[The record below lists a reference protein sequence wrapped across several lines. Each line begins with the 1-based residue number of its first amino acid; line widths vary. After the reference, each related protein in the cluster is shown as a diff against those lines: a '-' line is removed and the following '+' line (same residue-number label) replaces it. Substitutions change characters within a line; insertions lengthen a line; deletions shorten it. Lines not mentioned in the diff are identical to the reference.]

1 MCETSDNALISTRP
15 SDSGLHVALH
25 PLVLLTISDYATRH
39 AARQQTGP
47 IVGAILGQQQGRQIT
62 LEHAF
67 DCHTITSSEN
77 EIVLDSSWFASRVQ
91 QFRDVHKAPPLDIVG
106 WFTLTPESGPS
117 PSILPIH
124 NQILQEYNESA
135 VLLAFHPSQ
144 IASDFESGAKLPLTV
159 YESVFEGENVADA
172 RTASQ
177 TGDDRQALHI
187 RFRELPYS
195 IETGEAEMISVDF
208 VARGAGNATAIE
220 TTKAAPKRAT
230 STNEAEASKKA
241 DDSVLLSPENEE
253 FIANLST
260 RLNAVKTLESRIRL
274 IRSFLENLP
283 PSASDGKTSQSTQSI
298 LRNISAL
305 VSGLSLLTP
314 QDSKS
319 FAVESLAQE
328 NDVALI
334 SLLGRLGE
342 NVKHIR
348 ELGKKSA
355 IVETGKQQAL
365 APVTKG
371 RKSHMGLP
379 SRIDDE
385 LSQNAF
391 ANLNSGGL
399 QLV

>member
-1 MCETSDNALISTRP
+1 MNLSNALY
-15 SDSGLHVALH
+15 L
-25 PLVLLTISDYATRH
+25 
-39 AARQQTGP
+39 
-47 IVGAILGQQQGRQIT
+47 
-62 LEHAF
+62 
-67 DCHTITSSEN
+67 
-77 EIVLDSSWFASRVQ
+77 
-91 QFRDVHKAPPLDIVG
+91 
-106 WFTLTPESGPS
+106 
-117 PSILPIH
+117 
-124 NQILQEYNESA
+124 
-135 VLLAFHPSQ
+135 
-144 IASDFESGAKLPLTV
+144 
-159 YESVFEGENVADA
+159 SV
-172 RTASQ
+172 
-177 TGDDRQALHI
+177 
-187 RFRELPYS
+187 
-195 IETGEAEMISVDF
+195 
-208 VARGAGNATAIE
+208 
-220 TTKAAPKRAT
+220 
-230 STNEAEASKKA
+230 
-241 DDSVLLSPENEE
+241 
-253 FIANLST
+253 IANLST

-283 PSASDGKTSQSTQSI
+283 HSASDGKTSQSTQSI

-342 NVKHIR
+342 NVKNIR

-365 APVTKG
+365 APSTTKG

-391 ANLNSGGL
+391 ASLNSGGL
-399 QLV
+399 QMM